1 MNGSL
6 LVQLQRPDGG
16 WVDVGVMTSRNS
28 TNRFRTLPSY
38 WEQSRRPVL
47 GQLFENNEPGWAPGS
62 HVAVP
67 RWFSHLLP
75 EGRLRQAVAA
85 AAGAHEVE
93 EFKILARLGHDDLPG
108 AVRVR
113 PYDDASNGADLSVEE
128 DPEQT
133 SAVDPVLKFSL
144 AGLQMK
150 FSVHSSDRGLTV
162 PVSGQAGNMIL
173 KLPDGRAGFEGV
185 PEAEHAAMLLA
196 EAAGIRA
203 PDVDLVDAR
212 TVRGLEEA
220 TRSVTGLSF
229 TIARFDR
236 LPDGRRVHVEELS
249 QVFDI
254 RTASDTA
261 KYSSATFEGIA
272 KVFAGLVGVE
282 SVGEVVDRVVL
293 NVLVGN
299 GDAHL
304 KNWGL
309 VYEDG
314 LNPSMSPVY
323 DVVPTVL
330 YVGGDDL
337 GLNLDRSKRFEDVS
351 TASFRRMGRITGYG
365 EDRAE
370 RRAAS
375 AAERVLDSWSVL
387 EGALPERQHRELS
400 RRLRSLS
407 LATVPT
413 AASTVS
419 SVEVVHQAR
428 AERDE
433 ELTRRVRPR
442 TDPSEGRSG

>member
-1 MNGSL
+1 MSDAL

-16 WVDVGVMTSRNS
+16 WVDVGVMTSRNN

-38 WEQSRRPVL
+38 WEQRRRPVL

-62 HVAVP
+62 HVAIP

-75 EGRLRQAVAA
+75 EGRLRQTVAA
-85 AAGAHEVE
+85 AAGVHEVE
-93 EFKILARLGHDDLPG
+93 EFKLLARLGSDDLPG

-113 PYDDASNGADLSVEE
+113 PYDDSSGGADLSVEK

-150 FSVHSSDRGLTV
+150 FSVHASDRGLTV

-173 KLPDGRAGFEGV
+173 KLPDGRPGFEGV

-196 EAAGIRA
+196 RAAGIRA
-203 PDVDLVDAR
+203 PDVDLVDAK
-212 TVRGLEEA
+212 TVRGLEAA

-236 LPDGRRVHVEELS
+236 LADGRRVHIEELS

-261 KYSSATFEGIA
+261 KYSSANFEGIA
-272 KVFAGLVGVE
+272 KVFAGLVGTE
-282 SVGEVVDRVVL
+282 SVGEVIDRIVL

-314 LNPSMSPVY
+314 MNPSMSPVY

-365 EDRAE
+365 EERAE

-375 AAERVLDSWSVL
+375 AVERVLDSWSAL
-387 EGALPERQHRELS
+387 EDALPGRHYRELS
-400 RRLRSLS
+400 RRLRSLPLS
-407 LATVPT
+407 ALPT
-413 AASTVS
+413 APGTVS
-419 SVEVVHQAR
+419 SVQIIHRAR
-428 AERDE
+428 SERDD
-433 ELTRRVRPR
+433 ELARRVRPR
-442 TDPSEGRSG
+442 IDPSDGRSE